1 MLCACAATICLVSCG
16 AGQAKPQPG
25 TVVFAIESTPV
36 NLDPRIGTDAQSEYL
51 DGLMFDSLVQRNDAM
66 EMVPDLAESWQ
77 TPDPLTYI
85 FHLRPGVRF
94 QDGQPLTSADV
105 VYTFDSILSGAVK
118 TPKLGS
124 FSIIQSVTA
133 PDPATV
139 IFHLRRPYESF
150 LWDMARGAIGIVPR
164 PGTPAG
170 AYDPAEHPIGTGP
183 FRFVSEVPGEEVVLE
198 RNPYYFGAEPKIQR
212 VIFRVIPD
220 ATTRAL
226 ELRKGSVDVAMNS
239 LTPDMV
245 DALGKM
251 RGIRVTNE
259 PGTIVRYVAYN
270 CADPI
275 LRHARVRRALA
286 YATDRQQIVRYL
298 LRGQARVAHNLLPP
312 GNWAYDENIPQYPF
326 DPARADRLLDEAG
339 LPRGPNGI
347 RFHLTLK
354 TSTEETSRLLGAV
367 LQQQWKRVG
376 VALTLHSL
384 EFGTFY
390 ADITRGQFQLY
401 TLRWIG
407 ANNDPDIFYF
417 VFDSKEI
424 PPEGANR
431 GRYTNPALDRLL
443 EEARVEPSRARRM
456 ALYVQV
462 QDIIARDQPYL
473 TLWYRN
479 NVVVH
484 RARVEDIHI
493 GPAGGYDFLT
503 SVALGDAPPA
513 SR

>member
-1 MLCACAATICLVSCG
+1 M
-16 AGQAKPQPG
+16 
-25 TVVFAIESTPV
+25 ESTPV

-51 DGLMFDSLVQRNDAM
+51 DGLVFDSLVQRNDAM

-94 QDGQPLTSADV
+94 QNGQPLTSADV
-105 VYTFDSILSGAVK
+105 VYTFDSILDGSVK

-133 PDPATV
+133 PDPTTV
-139 IFHLRRPYESF
+139 IFRLRRPYESF

-164 PGTPAG
+164 PGTRAG
-170 AYDPAEHPIGTGP
+170 AKDPATHPIGTGP
-183 FRFVSEVPGEEVVLE
+183 FRFVSEIPGEQVVLE
-198 RNPYYFGAEPKIQR
+198 RNPYYFGAQPKIRR
-212 VIFRVIPD
+212 VVFRIIPD

-226 ELRKGSVDVAMNS
+226 ELRKGSVDIAINS

-245 DALGKM
+245 DALAKM
-251 RGIRVTNE
+251 PGIRVRNE

-270 CADPI
+270 CSDPI

-286 YATDRQQIVRYL
+286 YATDREQIVRYL
-298 LRGQARVAHNLLPP
+298 LRGQARVAQNLLPP
-312 GNWAYDENIPQYPF
+312 ENWAYDAKIPRYPF
-326 DPARADRLLDEAG
+326 DPARADRLLNEAG
-339 LPRGPNGI
+339 FPRGPDGI

-354 TSTEETSRLLGAV
+354 TSTEETSRLLAAV

-407 ANNDPDIFYF
+407 ANNDPDIFYY
-417 VFDSKEI
+417 VFDAKEI

-431 GRYTNPALDRLL
+431 GRYANPALDRLL
-443 EEARVEPSRARRM
+443 EEARVEPCRAKRV
-456 ALYVQV
+456 ALYDQV
-462 QDIIARDQPYL
+462 QQIIARDQPYL

-484 RARVEDIHI
+484 RARIENVRV

-503 SVALGDAPPA
+503 SIALSDAPA
-513 SR
+513 AAR